1 MTFHI
6 STGDG
11 VPIYQ
16 QIVNQVKYL
25 VASSK
30 LAQGD
35 ELPPIRKLAELLVIN
50 PNTVARAYRDLER
63 EGVVECKRGGGTH
76 VTARRSPLSQ
86 HEQERV
92 LNDRADALLSE
103 ARQLN
108 VPFNEL
114 LDLLRKRNRE
124 MKVDAEEKE

>member
-25 VASSK
+25 VASST

-35 ELPPIRKLAELLVIN
+35 ELPPIRKLAELLLIN

-76 VTARRSPLSQ
+76 VTAQRSPLSRQ
-86 HEQERV
+86 EKERV
-92 LNDRADALLSE
+92 LSDRADALLSE

-108 VPFNEL
+108 VSFDEL
-114 LDLLRKRNRE
+114 LDLVRKRSRE
-124 MKVDAEEKE
+124 MSADAKEKE